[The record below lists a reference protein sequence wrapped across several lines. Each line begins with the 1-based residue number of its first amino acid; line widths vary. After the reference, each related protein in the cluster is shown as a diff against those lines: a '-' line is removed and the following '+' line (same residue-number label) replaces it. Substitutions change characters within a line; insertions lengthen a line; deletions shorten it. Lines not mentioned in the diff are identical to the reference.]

1 MLRHEG
7 LARHGAHGGKQQG
20 ILDAA
25 RLQVAVDHE
34 GPVAGIGA
42 VQDFGA
48 LRGHDDKTNWR
59 AAGSALIWIRIRLRS
74 VGGGNNIAAKP
85 ATRAGAN
92 PRTYPFGL

>member
-25 RLQVAVDHE
+25 RAKVAGDHHR
-34 GPVAGIGA
+34 PVARVGA

-48 LRGHDDKTNWR
+48 LYGHDDKTTWR
-59 AAGSALIWIRIRLRS
+59 EPGSALIWIISRRL
-74 VGGGNNIAAKP
+74 
-85 ATRAGAN
+85 AGA
-92 PRTYPFGL
+92 PIPARK